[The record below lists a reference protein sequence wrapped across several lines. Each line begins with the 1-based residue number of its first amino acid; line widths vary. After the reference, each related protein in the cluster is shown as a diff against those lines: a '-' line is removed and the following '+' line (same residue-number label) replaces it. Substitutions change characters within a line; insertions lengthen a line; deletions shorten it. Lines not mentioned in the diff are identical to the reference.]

1 MWIATKK
8 GWSFRDVEE
17 SIEQAAAQFPGVR
30 FIRGMDLIPHDTS
43 LFGDGVLHPN
53 DEGFACFQEG
63 LRAEIC

>member
-1 MWIATKK
+1 M
-8 GWSFRDVEE
+8 EE

-63 LRAEIC
+63 LRADIC